1 MKAEILEFKIASRW
15 FCFGILDKDG
25 NVNKDKRSISKIS
38 LSVSLYISSRF

>member
-25 NVNKDKRSISKIS
+25 NVNK
-38 LSVSLYISSRF
+38 VQTQH